1 MTSPNHVI
9 ENPLSGERITILERP
24 RITGDALVWDLVLA
38 PGGRVPNSHS
48 HPEQEERFTVLD
60 GTMRFRCRLP
70 RGARFRLPAP
80 GRCARSA
87 RTAGTWCSLLT
98 SYVSIR

>member
-38 PGGRVPNSHS
+38 PG
-48 HPEQEERFTVLD
+48 
-60 GTMRFRCRLP
+60 
-70 RGARFRLPAP
+70 
-80 GRCARSA
+80 RCARSA
-87 RTAGTWCSLLT
+87 RTAGTGCSLLT

>member
-38 PGGRVPNSHS
+38 PGGRVLM
-48 HPEQEERFTVLD
+48 V
-60 GTMRFRCRLP
+60 
-70 RGARFRLPAP
+70 AP
-80 GRCARSA
+80 STYGRR
-87 RTAGTWCSLLT
+87 W
-98 SYVSIR
+98 

>member
-38 PGGRVPNSHS
+38 PTAAGACTWTAAPARGSGAGGRRSSAGP
-48 HPEQEERFTVLD
+48 
-60 GTMRFRCRLP
+60 P
-70 RGARFRLPAP
+70 RNPGAA
-80 GRCARSA
+80 C
-87 RTAGTWCSLLT
+87 
-98 SYVSIR
+98 